1 MNTKRKVLFS
11 APTQTSPTPTVNP
24 NTPVNNNNSW
34 RTKSLGFVGEHLP
47 VIIAIG
53 VSFAAY
59 FIARF
64 LMPDNLSWWAKE
76 IWAMIIAF
84 IALAGVSSAMTK
96 KMQIDSAVA
105 WLIVMI
111 FLFRVISGYS
121 DHYQV
126 DDELQEAKMTK
137 VVDVPVLKLGTT
149 TFHLD
154 SVGATTSWFRFP
166 DNIKVHYS
174 IASADFG
181 YSIIFADGRE
191 FVGNPNG
198 VLPTTQHAV
207 VRLMA
212 NKPNQFITVTVKK
225 ITL

>member
-1 MNTKRKVLFS
+1 MKTGRKVLFS
-11 APTQTSPTPTVNP
+11 TPTQTSPTPTVNP
-24 NTPVNNNNSW
+24 DAPVNNKSW
-34 RTKSLGFVGEHLP
+34 KAKSLGFVGEYLP
-47 VIIAIG
+47 VIIAIC

-76 IWAMIIAF
+76 VWAMIIAF
-84 IALAGVSSAMTK
+84 IALAGVSAAMTK

-105 WLIVMI
+105 WLIIMI
-111 FLFRVISGYS
+111 FLFRIISGYS
-121 DHYQV
+121 NHYQAN
-126 DDELQEAKMTK
+126 DELQEAQMTK
-137 VVDVPVLKLGTT
+137 VVEVPVLKLGTT

-154 SVGATTSWFRFP
+154 SVGETTSWFRFP
-166 DNIKVHYS
+166 ENIKVNYS

-191 FVGNPNG
+191 FIGDPNG
-198 VLPTTQHAV
+198 ILPPTQHAV
-207 VRLMA
+207 VKLMA